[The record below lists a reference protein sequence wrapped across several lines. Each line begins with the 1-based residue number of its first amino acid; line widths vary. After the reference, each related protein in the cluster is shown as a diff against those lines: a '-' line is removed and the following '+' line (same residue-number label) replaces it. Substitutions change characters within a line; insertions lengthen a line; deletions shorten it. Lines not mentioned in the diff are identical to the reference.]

1 MLYVSHLSFSFAIVA
16 FCIASWCRVWYCVF
30 ACFLWRQSECAKTTV
45 GTPLYFSPEICEGR
59 DYNDKSDVW
68 ALGCLLFELMA
79 LVPPFMA
86 ANQIALAKCVR

>member
-1 MLYVSHLSFSFAIVA
+1 M
-16 FCIASWCRVWYCVF
+16 WYCVF